1 MSWYALMVP
10 AGTPA
15 DVIDRLAAETRRVLA
30 QPETREK
37 LVALGLQVGG
47 GTPAQLGMTIDS
59 ESRRWA
65 EVIRKQNIPL
75 Q

>member
-1 MSWYALMVP
+1 MVP
-10 AGTPA
+10 AGTPG
-15 DVIDRLAAETRRVLA
+15 DVIDRLATETRRVLA

-65 EVIRKQNIPL
+65 EVIRKQNIKPD
-75 Q
+75 